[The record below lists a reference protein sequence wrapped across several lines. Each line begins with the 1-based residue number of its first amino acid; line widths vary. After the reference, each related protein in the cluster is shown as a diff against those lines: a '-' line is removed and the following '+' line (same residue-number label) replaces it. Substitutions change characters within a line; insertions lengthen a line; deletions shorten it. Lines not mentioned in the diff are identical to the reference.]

1 MRFLLFGIIGL
12 AVAYLAALL
21 FVRANPA
28 TIARR
33 VKPLGIGAA
42 AILALFLVLTGRFML
57 ARQVIAAAMSVL
69 AGGGAFSGYARR
81 GPSAGGQ
88 SKVRTQMLDM
98 ELDHESG
105 EMHGTILSG
114 RFAGATLGALSEND
128 LIAFHQECCRT
139 PDQSQAILEAYLDR
153 MHPDWQADKRFANE
167 GQTRDERRGAGG
179 PMSAGEALEIL
190 GLGDGAG
197 PDDVKKAHKR
207 LMKVYHPDQGGS
219 DYLAA
224 KINQAK
230 DVLLED

>member
-21 FVRANPA
+21 FIKANPA
-28 TIARR
+28 KIARR

-81 GPSAGGQ
+81 GPSSGGQ
-88 SKVRTQMLDM
+88 SKVRTQMLEM
-98 ELDHESG
+98 ELNHATG
-105 EMHGTILSG
+105 EMRGAILTG
-114 RFAGATLGALSEND
+114 KFAGADLEELSEID
-128 LIAFHQECCRT
+128 LVAFHEECSRAQ
-139 PDQSQAILEAYLDR
+139 DQSQAILESYLDR
-153 MHPDWQADKRFANE
+153 MRPDWRADKRFAGTERE
-167 GQTRDERRGAGG
+167 GDDHRGSGG

-190 GLGDGAG
+190 GLDEGAG
-197 PDDVKKAHKR
+197 SEDVKKAHKR